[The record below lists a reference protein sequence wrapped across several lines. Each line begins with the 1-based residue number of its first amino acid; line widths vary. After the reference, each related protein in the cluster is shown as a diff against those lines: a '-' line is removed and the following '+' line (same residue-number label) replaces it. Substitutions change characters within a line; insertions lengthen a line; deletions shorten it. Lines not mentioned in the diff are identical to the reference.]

1 MLPRPLSGPFFLPLF
16 TTTTNTHIPF
26 QKLTQPCSSMPL
38 SSLPVTP
45 CALTLSTSQG
55 REITEKGQA
64 ALDACA
70 NAILNDEE

>member
-1 MLPRPLSGPFFLPLF
+1 
-16 TTTTNTHIPF
+16 
-26 QKLTQPCSSMPL
+26 MPL
-38 SSLPVTP
+38 SSLPVTS
-45 CALTLSTSQG
+45 CAFTPSTSQG